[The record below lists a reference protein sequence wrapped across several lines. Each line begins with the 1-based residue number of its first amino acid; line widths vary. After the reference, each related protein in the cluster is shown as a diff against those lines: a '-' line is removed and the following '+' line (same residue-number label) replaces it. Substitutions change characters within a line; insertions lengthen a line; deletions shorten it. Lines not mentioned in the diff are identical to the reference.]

1 MTEEI
6 GIYPSLIVF
15 ETYDERLK
23 RGNRGYWG
31 MAGSRG
37 IITVFADKVDMVRG
51 LKTVLECRYTI
62 RAGRKGEIEVQLAY
76 DAPAERDLVTVE
88 RSYHLDSAHA
98 RKVERFVEIL
108 FDMAKAMN
116 ERAFRYVVREF
127 DRFIKSGGLM
137 KVDFQKLYQEAMGW
151 GK

>member
-1 MTEEI
+1 MTEAV
-6 GIYPSLIVF
+6 GIYPSLVVF

-31 MAGSRG
+31 VAGSRHS
-37 IITVFADKVDMVRG
+37 ITIFADKVGMVGG

-62 RAGRKGEIEVQLAY
+62 KAGRGGGIEIQLVY

-88 RSYHLDSAHA
+88 KSYYLESTHA

-108 FDMAKAMN
+108 FDMVKTMD
-116 ERAFRYVVREF
+116 ERAFRYVLREF
-127 DRFIKSGGLM
+127 DRFIKSGGLI
-137 KVDFQKLYQEAMGW
+137 KVDFQKLYQEAVG
-151 GK
+151 